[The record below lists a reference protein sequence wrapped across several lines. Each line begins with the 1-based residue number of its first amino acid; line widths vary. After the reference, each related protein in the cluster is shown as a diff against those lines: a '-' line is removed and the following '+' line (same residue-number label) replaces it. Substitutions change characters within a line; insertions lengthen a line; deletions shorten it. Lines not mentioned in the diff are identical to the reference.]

1 MLKKIVISNNNS
13 KVLAFLNE
21 VERKKEEMRKKA
33 EKRLNE
39 RRQANEGTLFV

>member
-39 RRQANEGTLFV
+39 RRQAKKS

>member
-21 VERKKEEMRKKA
+21 VERKKDEMRKKA

-39 RRQANEGTLFV
+39 RRQAKKS

>member
-13 KVLAFLNE
+13 KILAFLNE
-21 VERKKEEMRKKA
+21 IERKKEEMRKKA

-39 RRQANEGTLFV
+39 RRQAKR

>member
-13 KVLAFLNE
+13 KALAFLNE
-21 VERKKEEMRKKA
+21 IERKKEEMRKKI

-39 RRQANEGTLFV
+39 RRNAPKS

>member
-1 MLKKIVISNNNS
+1 MLKKIVISNRNS

-21 VERKKEEMRKKA
+21 IERKKEEMRKKV

-39 RRQANEGTLFV
+39 RRQAKKS

>member
-13 KVLAFLNE
+13 KALAFLDE
-21 VERKKEEMRKKA
+21 IERKKEEMRKKV

-39 RRQANEGTLFV
+39 RRRAKKP